1 MKKLIDS
8 PTPIVF
14 VQYPVGAGGWFL
26 ASLLYAAHYST
37 VTIKHDAVGSG
48 HANTQIQTINN
59 FRMIA
64 LEDAYKS
71 ILYQTASTMS
81 RSDKIEHIRNTLVNN
96 LYKEEEIIH
105 PISIHCQD
113 INIFLEAFP
122 NSKAIQIS
130 IKNEQIPLCAFNFI
144 HKVLKRDLIY
154 FEKICKDYCKD
165 FEVEKTYLQNIDL
178 TALDN
183 LRWLHDLIEV
193 SNIKS
198 KILEEF
204 DSRVLTIDYDQYM
217 IHADADDLISCIE
230 EFFEV
235 KWNTLVKNKLV
246 DELELYRII
255 QPVYPQI

>member
-14 VQYPVGAGGWFL
+14 VQYPVGGGGWFL
-26 ASLLYAAHYST
+26 ASLLYTAYYPLE
-37 VTIKHDAVGSG
+37 TIKHDTVGSG
-48 HANTQIQTINN
+48 HANTQIQTVNN
-59 FRMIA
+59 FRMLA
-64 LEDAYKS
+64 LEDAYNS

-81 RSDKIEHIRNTLVNN
+81 RTDKIEHIRNTLVNN
-96 LYKEEEIIH
+96 PHKEEEMIH

-130 IKNEQIPLCAFNFI
+130 IKTEQIPLCAFNFI

-165 FEVEKTYLQNIDL
+165 FEVEKTYLENIDL

-183 LRWLHDLIEV
+183 LKWLHELIEV

-198 KILEEF
+198 EILEEL

-217 IHADADDLISCIE
+217 IHADANHLISCIE
-230 EFFEV
+230 EFLEV

-255 QPVYPQI
+255 QPAYPQI